1 MEEQARRIFRTF
13 LVGSAVAASLSA
25 LEAANNQVL
34 AATGLTTTPSN
45 YVTGASPAVTLNWT
59 ASLSPV
65 TTVTVN
71 IGAFTTNAASN
82 CLSSGISV
90 RIGGTSVGPIACTWN
105 SVANTFTLT
114 TSSIGANNLTFPAGL
129 LKAGTQATT
138 NMTLVDDG
146 LVATASNSISF
157 TPGAGA
163 LPPEWFQ
170 SYQRSSSSDLCANTW
185 SPSWAMW
192 ANRGS
197 GGFVCV
203 RTNYYD
209 PNLDSWLYR

>member
-1 MEEQARRIFRTF
+1 MDERARRVFRTF
-13 LVGSAVAASLSA
+13 MVGSAVAASLSA
-25 LEAANNQVL
+25 LEAANNPVL
-34 AATGLTTTPSN
+34 AATGLTATPGN
-45 YVTGASPAVTLNWT
+45 YVMGESPAVTLNWT
-59 ASLSPV
+59 AALSPV

-82 CLSSGISV
+82 CVSSGISV
-90 RIGGTSVGPIACTWN
+90 RMGGTSLGPIACTWN
-105 SVANTFTLT
+105 SVANTFTLA
-114 TSSIGANNLTFPAGL
+114 TSSSGANNLTFPAGL
-129 LKAGTQATT
+129 LKAGMQGSTP
-138 NMTLVDDG
+138 MTLIDDG
-146 LVATASNSISF
+146 LVATASQTISF
-157 TPGAGA
+157 TPGAGS

-170 SYQRSSSSDLCANTW
+170 SYQRDSSTDLCANPW

-209 PNLDSWLYR
+209 PNLASWLYR